1 MRHPYFHKA
10 LMMAYENILASDAQ
24 PAYFIYFDID
34 PDKIDINVHPTKT
47 EIKFEDS
54 PAIFQII
61 RAAVKEALGKFNI
74 VPSIDFDQEGSLDIP
89 LLEKDK
95 SFNSPQ
101 IGINPNYNPFDNEEE
116 TVKTNF
122 SSSSFKKDVENLN
135 NWETLY
141 NGLEK
146 TTTQQ
151 ELFGGDQLSIPQEK
165 QTQLSTNNVFALKN
179 KFIVTPVKSG
189 LMLINIRRAH
199 ERILYEQFIHGM
211 ENHQAVSQV
220 SLFPTTLNLNHHDIE
235 LLAEIKDD
243 LFKIGFD
250 IQEFGKNSFV
260 VNATP
265 AAFENLDP
273 SVLIEHFLEIFRG
286 TEGDIKKDAHEK
298 IALSMAQA
306 AAIDNTANLTD
317 IEMRTL
323 IDSLFTCQIPNYTQ
337 GGKTIIHILKM
348 DEIEKMF
355 H

>member
-1 MRHPYFHKA
+1 
-10 LMMAYENILASDAQ
+10 MMAYENILPSESQ

-61 RAAVKEALGKFNI
+61 RAAVKESLGKFNI
-74 VPSIDFDQEGSLDIP
+74 VPSIDFDQEGSIDIP
-89 LLEKDK
+89 LLEKDT

-101 IGINPNYNPFDNEEE
+101 IGINPSYNPFDDEEK
-116 TVKTNF
+116 VKTNF
-122 SSSSFKKDVENLN
+122 SVPAFKKETQNVN

-141 NGLEK
+141 SGLENA
-146 TTTQQ
+146 TTEQDYYNN
-151 ELFGGDQLSIPQEK
+151 EQLSIPQEK
-165 QTQLSTNNVFALKN
+165 QTQLTTSNVFTLKN
-179 KFIVTPVKSG
+179 KYIITPVKSG

-199 ERILYEQFIHGM
+199 ERILYEQFIQGM

-220 SLFPTTLNLNHHDIE
+220 SLFPTTLNLNHHDTE

-250 IQEFGKNSFV
+250 IQEFGKNTYV

-265 AAFENLDP
+265 AAFENFDP
-273 SVLIEHFLEIFRG
+273 SILIEHFLEIFRG

-306 AAIDNTANLTD
+306 AAIDNTANLSD

-348 DEIEKMF
+348 EEIEKMF
-355 H
+355 